1 MSWSTRPR
9 RSSSGPRHALLMAPI
24 VLLVVAAWSLGPA
37 PAAQSVSVASVSAAQ
52 GPGNL
57 SALSLNQVLTLNQ
70 PAVDQWGHLVYDTA
84 AGYAVLFGGTDP
96 TNLQSPEETWTYS
109 HGVWTDLTGSLNI
122 SPDLWNPAGASM
134 TYDSADHEI
143 LLVGPPLSNVTQE
156 QTWAFRGGEWF
167 QLHPTTEPTARW
179 YAAFA
184 YDIADQEALLYG
196 GLSLDGS
203 GYNQVWLSDTWALSN
218 GNWSLVDPNGPSGP
232 YQTLQS
238 MAYDP
243 ANNLTVLLNSSTVN
257 GQVSTSVFQ
266 GGAWQNQY
274 AAPSNPGGPLG
285 ENGGMVFD
293 PSLGEIVDINGC
305 NSWWNQTTQ
314 LWITDGSTW
323 TSQVIL
329 GGFDQLCGQSS
340 LTYDAGDGYV
350 LLTSPAL
357 DLNVTGP
364 NHVTQ
369 TWKLDRTQV
378 GQGPTLALAL
388 SPSSPAEGQ
397 TMEFAATVT
406 GGYGY
411 IWHILTSTAPGCG
424 AVSNVTTLSCLATS
438 TGTYTATFT
447 AEDQA
452 GRIATTT
459 ISFTIVELPSS
470 SILWTAVGV
479 GGVLAASVFAWSR
492 RRRPSV
498 SR

>member
-57 SALSLNQVLTLNQ
+57 SALSLNQVLTANQ
-70 PAVDQWGHLVYDTA
+70 PAVDQWGHLVYDTS
-84 AGYAVLFGGTDP
+84 AGYAVLFGGTDLTDLP
-96 TNLQSPEETWTYS
+96 SPEETWTYS
-109 HGVWTDLTGSLNI
+109 HGVWTDLTGSLNN

-203 GYNQVWLSDTWALSN
+203 GSESWLSDTWAFSN

-257 GQVSTSVFQ
+257 GQVATSVFQ
-266 GGAWQNQY
+266 GGAWRNQY

-314 LWITDGSTW
+314 LWVTDGSTW
-323 TSQVIL
+323 TSQFIP
-329 GGFDQLCGQSS
+329 GAFDQLCGQSS

-364 NHVTQ
+364 SHVAQ

-447 AEDQA
+447 AQDQA

-470 SILWTAVGV
+470 SILWTAAGV